1 MPDYPLAWYW
11 RARLPERRGQR
22 CRILARG
29 ALGSIKVKFADG
41 FTMITSCHAVRLAAD
56 PRQADLFGGA
66 R

>member
-29 ALGSIKVKFADG
+29 ALGSIKVKFRDG
-41 FTMITSCHAVRLAAD
+41 FRVVTSRHAVR
-56 PRQADLFGGA
+56 PPPESRQADLFGGA